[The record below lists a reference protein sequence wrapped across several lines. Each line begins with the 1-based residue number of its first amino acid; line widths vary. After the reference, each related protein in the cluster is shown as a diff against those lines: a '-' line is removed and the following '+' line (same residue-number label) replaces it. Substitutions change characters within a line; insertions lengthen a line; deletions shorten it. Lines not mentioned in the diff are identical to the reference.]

1 MKKIKD
7 TLNLPKTGF
16 SMKANL
22 AQKEPEMIKYWEEIK
37 LYDLLQSKN
46 KDGPNFLLHDGPPYA
61 NGPIHL
67 GTTNNKV
74 LKDIIIKFKQLQG
87 FNSPY
92 IPGWDCHGLPIE
104 LNVEEMILKGL
115 GFKQI
120 GRILTKLC
128 LLIMRL
134 IPSGR
139 LVK

>member
-1 MKKIKD
+1 
-7 TLNLPKTGF
+7 
-16 SMKANL
+16 MKANL

-87 FNSPY
+87 FQLS
-92 IPGWDCHGLPIE
+92 IHSRLGLSWASNRIE
-104 LNVEEMILKGL
+104 
-115 GFKQI
+115 
-120 GRILTKLC
+120 C
-128 LLIMRL
+128 
-134 IPSGR
+134 
-139 LVK
+139 

>member
-61 NGPIHL
+61 
-67 GTTNNKV
+67 
-74 LKDIIIKFKQLQG
+74 
-87 FNSPY
+87 
-92 IPGWDCHGLPIE
+92 
-104 LNVEEMILKGL
+104 
-115 GFKQI
+115 
-120 GRILTKLC
+120 C
-128 LLIMRL
+128 LLYTS
-134 IPSGR
+134 PSPR
-139 LVK
+139 DSRVSRMPSSA

>member
-104 LNVEEMILKGL
+104 LNVEKKIGKVN
-115 GFKQI
+115 GFLEFFKFWDQNDWKST
-120 GRILTKLC
+120 LF
-128 LLIMRL
+128 
-134 IPSGR
+134 S
-139 LVK
+139 